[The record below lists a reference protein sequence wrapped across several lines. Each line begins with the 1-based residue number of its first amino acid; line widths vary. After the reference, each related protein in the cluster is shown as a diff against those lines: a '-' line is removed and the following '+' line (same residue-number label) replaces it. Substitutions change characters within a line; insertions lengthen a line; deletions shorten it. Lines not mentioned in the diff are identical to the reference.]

1 MPNIQYRMRVKG
13 WGKII
18 YTIILMIISR
28 MLKAFILSLHILTF
42 GQLLFHKRKVHFHRK
57 LLPVLPGRLWGT
69 TSPTVKAN
77 IIKNRVSSSSFVSLC
92 YNGCVPNLDFFHFSL
107 VSKRLIIY
115 NYKIEPTKQPCSQN
129 DKFMKII

>member
-42 GQLLFHKRKVHFHRK
+42 GQLLFHKRNVHFK
-57 LLPVLPGRLWGT
+57 SQ
-69 TSPTVKAN
+69 TSSGAAWPALRN
-77 IIKNRVSSSSFVSLC
+77 
-92 YNGCVPNLDFFHFSL
+92 HFSH
-107 VSKRLIIY
+107 
-115 NYKIEPTKQPCSQN
+115 SQSEHQQ
-129 DKFMKII
+129 K

>member
-1 MPNIQYRMRVKG
+1 MQTSSGAAWPALRN
-13 WGKII
+13 
-18 YTIILMIISR
+18 
-28 MLKAFILSLHILTF
+28 
-42 GQLLFHKRKVHFHRK
+42 HFSHSQSEHQQK
-57 LLPVLPGRLWGT
+57 
-69 TSPTVKAN
+69 
-77 IIKNRVSSSSFVSLC
+77 SSSSFVPLC

>member
-57 LLPVLPGRLWGT
+57 LLPVLPGRLCGS
-69 TSPTVKAN
+69 TSP
-77 IIKNRVSSSSFVSLC
+77 
-92 YNGCVPNLDFFHFSL
+92 
-107 VSKRLIIY
+107 
-115 NYKIEPTKQPCSQN
+115 SQSEHQQ
-129 DKFMKII
+129 K